1 MPEQGLIRIGQLAE
15 LSGVSVRSLRYYEEL
30 GLIKPAAHSQGGFR
44 LYSEDELKK
53 VDVINYLKE
62 LGLTLSEIQEIFN
75 ARKVNKSDRE
85 ILNLIIK
92 MLYEKL
98 KLTEAK
104 IEVLERIKRELS
116 STIEILGFCEF
127 RDFGNPILHEQKE
140 LCERCDNLRSRSEIP
155 KMLSIFF

>member
-44 LYSEDELKK
+44 LYSEDELRK

-104 IEVLERIKRELS
+104 IEVLEQIKRELS
-116 STIEILGFCEF
+116 STIEILGFCE
-127 RDFGNPILHEQKE
+127 
-140 LCERCDNLRSRSEIP
+140 RCDNLKSRSEIP